1 MCKQMSGFPA
11 AHLLLLKEKGGNDNT
26 MIDFSIIVDHWD
38 MYMQGFGNTV
48 KASLLALLGSLL
60 LGIVIAVFRIAPVR
74 LLNWLGAAY
83 VEFIRN
89 IPLILV
95 VFVFFFGLPALGV
108 RLDSFTAGTLGLT
121 VYTAAF
127 IAEVIRAGILAVP
140 KGQMEAARSSG
151 LTYLQAMRYV
161 ILPQA
166 IKIVIPPLGNQF
178 INLVKNS
185 SVLGVIAGLD
195 LMYFGDLISS
205 ETFVTFDVY
214 IFVAVFYL
222 VLTVPLSLGVGFLE
236 RRLARSR

>member
-1 MCKQMSGFPA
+1 M
-11 AHLLLLKEKGGNDNT
+11 LNY
-26 MIDFSIIVDHWD
+26 SILIEHWD
-38 MYMQGFGNTV
+38 MYMQGFTNTL
-48 KASLLALLGSLL
+48 KASFLALIGSLA
-60 LGIVIAVFRIAPVR
+60 LGTVIAVFRIAPVR
-74 LLNWLGAAY
+74 PLNWIGTAY

-89 IPLILV
+89 IPLILI
-95 VFVFFFGLPALGV
+95 VFVFFVGLPAIGI
-108 RLDSFTAGTLGLT
+108 RFDSFTAGTLGLT

-151 LTYLQAMRYV
+151 LTYLQTMRYI

-166 IKIVIPPLGNQF
+166 IKIVIPPMGNQF

-214 IFVAVFYL
+214 IFVAMFYL
-222 VLTVPLSLGVGFLE
+222 ILTVPLSLGVGFLE

>member
-1 MCKQMSGFPA
+1 MLRYSI
-11 AHLLLLKEKGGNDNT
+11 LLE
-26 MIDFSIIVDHWD
+26 HWD
-38 MYMQGFGNTV
+38 MYLQGFANTL
-48 KASLLALLGSLL
+48 KASVLALIGSLVI
-60 LGIVIAVFRIAPVR
+60 GIIIAIFRIAPIR
-74 LLNWLGAAY
+74 PLNWIGTVY

-89 IPLILV
+89 IPLILI
-95 VFVFFFGLPALGV
+95 VFVFFVGFPAIGI
-108 RLDSFTAGTLGLT
+108 RFNPFTAGTLGLT

-127 IAEVIRAGILAVP
+127 IAEVIRSGILAVP

-151 LTYLQAMRYV
+151 LTYLQTMRYV

-214 IFVAVFYL
+214 IFVALFYL
-222 VLTVPLSLGVGFLE
+222 VLTIPLSLGVGYLE
-236 RRLARSR
+236 RRLAKSR